1 MFILSRMHCTG
12 NCLYVSSNFLFLA
25 ISKVKGHL
33 LNGLGGP
40 GEEDDEDDEDEAS
53 RVTRALQR
61 ITLMG
66 PR

>member
-1 MFILSRMHCTG
+1 MSILSRIHC
-12 NCLYVSSNFLFLA
+12 NSNFLYVSSHFLWLA

-40 GEEDDEDDEDEAS
+40 GEEDDDDDEDEAS